1 MSFPLFII
9 LLPLIA
15 IPIIIH
21 LLSSRRLIKIDF
33 PSLLFIV
40 KNEVKLM
47 KWFRL
52 KRLLLLIARISLIV
66 FLILA
71 AANLK
76 IPFSFFY
83 PGEIVFID
91 GSPSMEKA
99 IVENNSGFI
108 VPMHLGVPEFS
119 SCLEKNPVGILI
131 TDAQENAFVDIIRE
145 QKRFPGVKIKKVS
158 FPEGNLAVID
168 AVSGPSFEGEDFDVS
183 FTVLNEYNEKR
194 KSKFTFKSD
203 GVIIDEGDKILEKG
217 ENTLVFNL
225 SLRKNLHSLSLELE
239 DEEGFD
245 FDDTYYFTINVR
257 ERQNICIL
265 SDEYPERL
273 LAALPPSYFNVRW
286 VKKISEI
293 KEDFFIV
300 LNAKERELNYLLGIE
315 NPGIVFMGIPLN
327 TSVTNKIPK
336 KISTVVEESFF
347 ESFFDLKALSRIPMN
362 YSSLITKGK
371 TLMYFKNGDPFI
383 NKLESHLIL
392 PFSPEENDLSLYP
405 IFIPFL
411 FRLIEY
417 ASEIAIC
424 KNIIYGEPII
434 ISSSF
439 EPEIISPKGKKYY
452 PIELGNG
459 NYIFKQ
465 TEERGIYKLV
475 AGNRTIGLV
484 AVNAHP
490 SESRL
495 ESLSDSELQH
505 IFGENKLSN
514 GASFFLMLVL
524 LFFAFTFIIER
535 KV

>member
-168 AVSGPSFEGEDFDVS
+168 AVSGPSFEGEDLGLS

-203 GVIIDEGDKILEKG
+203 GVIIDEGDKILKQG
-217 ENTLVFNL
+217 ENTLDFTL
-225 SLRKNLHSLSLELE
+225 SLNTGLHSLSLELE
-239 DEEGFD
+239 DEKGFD
-245 FDDTYYFTINVR
+245 FDDTYFISVNVK
-257 ERQNICIL
+257 ERQNICVV
-265 SDEYPERL
+265 SEEYPERL
-273 LAALPPSYFNVRW
+273 LAALSPSYFNVRW
-286 VKKISEI
+286 EKEITEIREDLFIS
-293 KEDFFIV
+293 
-300 LNAKERELNYLLGIE
+300 LNAREGELQKLFEIGSSGIIFLSQRE
-315 NPGIVFMGIPLN
+315 NTYITNRIPE
-327 TSVTNKIPK
+327 
-336 KISTVVEESFF
+336 KISTVVKESFQ
-347 ESFFDLKALSRIPMN
+347 ESFFDLKALSSIPIN
-362 YSSLITKGK
+362 YSSLMIEGK
-371 TLMYFKNGDPFI
+371 TLVYFENGDPLI
-383 NKLESHLIL
+383 NKMGAYLIL
-392 PFSPEENDLSLYP
+392 PFSPEENDISLYP

-411 FRLIEY
+411 YELIEY
-417 ASEIAIC
+417 ISEEPPC
-424 KNIIYGEPII
+424 RNIISGETITLA
-434 ISSSF
+434 SSF
-439 EPEIISPKGKKYY
+439 RPEIISPKGKKHY

-475 AGNRTIGLV
+475 AGNRTIGLA

-490 SESRL
+490 SESKL

-505 IFGENKLSN
+505 IFGESKLSN
-514 GASFFLMLVL
+514 GASFFLMLTL
-524 LFFAFTFIIER
+524 LFFALTVFIE
-535 KV
+535 KAS